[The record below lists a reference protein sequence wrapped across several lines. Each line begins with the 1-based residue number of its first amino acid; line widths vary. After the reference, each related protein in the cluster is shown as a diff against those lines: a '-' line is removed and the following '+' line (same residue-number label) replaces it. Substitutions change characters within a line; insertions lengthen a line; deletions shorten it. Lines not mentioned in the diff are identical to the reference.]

1 MESGDKA
8 EEWFLACN
16 AVEQGIFGFVGT
28 FPGFYRS
35 LSATMVWKA

>member
-8 EEWFLACN
+8 GEEWFLACN
-16 AVEQGIFGFVGT
+16 AVEQGIFGFVGI

-35 LSATMVWKA
+35 VSATTV

>member
-1 MESGDKA
+1 MESPDKVGK
-8 EEWFLACN
+8 EWFLGCN

-35 LSATMVWKA
+35 VSATVV